1 MARSCRP
8 RRSPRTCHLRARR
21 SRTYVMAPPVQA
33 IPPTTQETISPLAL
47 GWERTGRACRKL
59 RTPPF
64 ARAFVTG
71 PGAPAVSPSHRSL
84 RPQNPPSRDSPAA
97 ATYLCSA
104 CLSSGTRPSLPT
116 PHPRDQHPRPVR
128 RRARPPALRPAA
140 PTRSPRRAE
149 PNRRGQSRASSASRA
164 RPAYLRPS
172 CITLGPRSSSN
183 ARARAPIRSA
193 VRVPASE
200 ASAFSPFVL
209 LCPPE

>member
-1 MARSCRP
+1 
-8 RRSPRTCHLRARR
+8 
-21 SRTYVMAPPVQA
+21 MAPPVQA

-164 RPAYLRPS
+164 RPARTFAHHPRASVVVQCPSSRPNTLR
-172 CITLGPRSSSN
+172 GPR
-183 ARARAPIRSA
+183 PGVRS
-193 VRVPASE
+193 VRVLPVRPLVPSRVA
-200 ASAFSPFVL
+200 
-209 LCPPE
+209 